1 MKRQEESQQPSQ
13 ELECERDEM
22 VPINPSRSV
31 IINQTDG
38 LSVEGGMQG
47 LRRAITGTTLAD
59 PGPNVSSDSIP
70 SVSEV
75 DATETPLTR
84 ARPTLKAWSSAD
96 KPRHGSALSSDR
108 SNHIFPLSP
117 RAYNDY
123 LSESRHVRTR
133 KVPSA
138 SGEYVTQ
145 ACGKLN
151 VVNGNKEKN
160 VVELVADA
168 MRELSKIRE
177 KEQSL
182 RPLRI
187 ERQDKDHQP
196 DDTLKE
202 QFQNLVDDELRLR
215 RLNAR
220 DWLRVATWWLLK
232 VPIPFL
238 TDDGGECSRSL
249 CRQSTTCETWKGLK
263 TRIHVVVSASPSKES
278 LRPIKLM

>member
-13 ELECERDEM
+13 ELECEGDDM

-84 ARPTLKAWSSAD
+84 ARPALKACSSAD
-96 KPRHGSALSSDR
+96 KPR
-108 SNHIFPLSP
+108 
-117 RAYNDY
+117 
-123 LSESRHVRTR
+123 LSESH
-133 KVPSA
+133 
-138 SGEYVTQ
+138 Q
-145 ACGKLN
+145 
-151 VVNGNKEKN
+151 
-160 VVELVADA
+160 
-168 MRELSKIRE
+168 IRIM
-177 KEQSL
+177 EQSL
-182 RPLRI
+182 RQLRI
-187 ERQDKDHQP
+187 EHKDHQP
-196 DDTLKE
+196 DDILKE

-215 RLNAR
+215 GLDAR

-263 TRIHVVVSASPSKES
+263 TRIHVIVSASPSKES